1 MNKLIIILLL
11 SSLIGFSQKSITVV
25 IDTVQNINWP
35 LNLSLRQAQDSNLV
49 KYPNY
54 TIGRNIFTFDI
65 INKMIS
71 IKHESN
77 VIKVKITKYTKE
89 GSDYIIECNNYDIIP
104 GRFLLTKKMD
114 DAYIMIFQY
123 SVKKGDKEFV
133 GFFSNHINMTVK

>member
-54 TIGRNIFTFDI
+54 TA
-65 INKMIS
+65 
-71 IKHESN
+71 
-77 VIKVKITKYTKE
+77 
-89 GSDYIIECNNYDIIP
+89 
-104 GRFLLTKKMD
+104 KK
-114 DAYIMIFQY
+114 
-123 SVKKGDKEFV
+123 SRV
-133 GFFSNHINMTVK
+133 